1 MILGMSDAVE
11 ILRNLPLEAFE
22 APQPNDAWARCPL
35 ASVSDGTLVQSVAAA
50 IARPKIQIDS
60 SFLLH
65 APLELLARAWH
76 LQHLPPN
83 KREAARRRVAEIAVR
98 YAGSGHE
105 IESRPKE
112 YPDTDHALSE
122 ACTALRTGD
131 ADTVD
136 AALLFL
142 LPRISVEHLRS
153 SLADEILPSLAS
165 AAHAPILLMML
176 PIGAS
181 RFPGASALLRSPL
194 RALSLHA
201 DLRLTWMETAR
212 SSATGDAPGLFDCLA
227 APLHIQSPE
236 ESIAPTMLAVERDG
250 YAARLLA
257 PSTSAVA
264 VRDAKRIL
272 LRVAALSMLRDDPA
286 HAPYGW
292 THCFTLPHS
301 ILSLTDV
308 VSDTVRAVRIAATHA
323 LGFRATL
330 GHTRLVYPYAPEP
343 RLDSSLLGLE
353 PASAAA
359 VAYHSV
365 GDRRRSLRTQLI
377 ECAAAHADAHLV
389 KYTMACLTAC
399 DQDPDE
405 SSLYLA
411 AAAYLGAWWAA
422 ATSAIGCHGAR
433 TSGAR
438 VG

>member
-1 MILGMSDAVE
+1 MNDAVE
-11 ILRNLPLEAFE
+11 ILRNLPLEVFE

-35 ASVSDGTLVQSVAAA
+35 ASVSDGTLVQAVAAA
-50 IARPKIQIDS
+50 ITRPKLQIDS

-83 KREAARRRVAEIAVR
+83 KQEAARRRIAEIAVR
-98 YAGSGHE
+98 YAGNGPE
-105 IESRPKE
+105 IESRPKA
-112 YPDTDHALSE
+112 YPDTGHALSE
-122 ACTALRTGD
+122 ACAALRAGNAD
-131 ADTVD
+131 AVD

-176 PIGAS
+176 AGAAG

-194 RALSLHA
+194 RALALHA
-201 DLRLTWMETAR
+201 DLRLTWMETVR
-212 SSATGDAPGLFDCLA
+212 PSVTGDVPGLFDCLA
-227 APLHIQSPE
+227 APPLHIQSPA

-250 YAARLLA
+250 YAARVLA
-257 PSTSAVA
+257 PATSAVA
-264 VRDAKRIL
+264 VRDAERIL
-272 LRVAALSMLRDDPA
+272 LRVAALSMLQDDPA

-330 GHTRLVYPYAPEP
+330 GHTRLVYPYAPEL
-343 RLDSSLLGLE
+343 RLASSLLDLE
-353 PASAAA
+353 PADAAA
-359 VAYHSV
+359 VAYHAV
-365 GDRRRSLRTQLI
+365 GDHRRSLRTQLI

-399 DQDPDE
+399 DRDPDE

-411 AAAYLGAWWAA
+411 AAAYLGAWWDNQ
-422 ATSAIGCHGAR
+422 
-433 TSGAR
+433 
-438 VG
+438 